1 MVDAVDAVCNEYK
14 KLRDAWLNCN
24 DEASRRDFLFNG
36 ALLDIG
42 ELEMSKDLVKRV
54 AALKDFMKWRQDNDA
69 ALLVFEDYG
78 KLPVANCAVYD
89 LADRDV
95 TKETAL
101 KFCIQ
106 RIIDHVNPL
115 DVYMWNP
122 LGLAENA
129 MDGYKWYAGQKLIVY
144 QLRKKELEL
153 IDLDVALCSSTINGY
168 NLMDPLRAVK
178 KVFIVLDD
186 WNAKDTYLR
195 FNLGIDS
202 DDVGKLFDDAWNG
215 LKHEWSIDG
224 RLIENYERLHGYP
237 KSIDDVKPFKR
248 DKKHRKPR
256 IPKDLLKRQKKS
268 NIVYLIDR
276 KGTKSAYFDPK
287 ILFPDAT
294 GPVF

>member
-1 MVDAVDAVCNEYK
+1 MSLDAVSVEYK

-24 DEASRRDFLFNG
+24 DDKSRRDFLFNG
-36 ALLDIG
+36 ALLDIC
-42 ELEMSKDLVKRV
+42 ELDLSKNLVKRV

-69 ALLVFEDYG
+69 ALLSFEDCN
-78 KLPVANCAVYD
+78 KLPDAACAVYD
-89 LADRDV
+89 LADREV

-101 KFCIQ
+101 KNCIQ
-106 RIIDHVNPL
+106 RIVDNVNPL
-115 DVYMWNP
+115 DIYMWNP
-122 LGLAENA
+122 LGLAECA

-153 IDLDVALCSSTINGY
+153 HNLDVALCSSTINGY
-168 NLMDPLRAVK
+168 NLLDPLRAVK
-178 KVFIVLDD
+178 KVIILLDD
-186 WNAKDTYLR
+186 WCAKDIYLR
-195 FNLGIDS
+195 FNLGIDQ
-202 DDVGKLFDDAWNG
+202 DDAVKLFDDAWIG

-224 RLIENYERLHGYP
+224 RVIENYERLHGSP
-237 KSIDDVKPFKR
+237 KNIDDVKPFKR
-248 DKKHRKPR
+248 DKKHRKPK

-276 KGTKSAYFDPK
+276 KGTKSAYFDSK